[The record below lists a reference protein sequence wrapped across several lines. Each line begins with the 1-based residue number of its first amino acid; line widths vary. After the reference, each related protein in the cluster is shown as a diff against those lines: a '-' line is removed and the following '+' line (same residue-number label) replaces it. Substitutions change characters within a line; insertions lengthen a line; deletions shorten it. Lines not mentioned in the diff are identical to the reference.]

1 MEQQV
6 GWVCQGCYLPNGHN
20 SLHPPVGNFV
30 EVKDQ
35 IYRLYSIDALNIYI
49 CFRIGF
55 ENRKKMWN
63 YVRNKLCP
71 MSQNQVASLAIINV
85 QENNFVANAATQSD
99 TSELLSVATMTVSII
114 AYMIN
119 IAAVSKLN
127 VRDTIEYRNM
137 LNLAMMAITH
147 TVWIFISQKLRQ
159 FAVQV
164 ITDIRGW
171 ISI

>member
-1 MEQQV
+1 
-6 GWVCQGCYLPNGHN
+6 
-20 SLHPPVGNFV
+20 
-30 EVKDQ
+30 
-35 IYRLYSIDALNIYI
+35 
-49 CFRIGF
+49 
-55 ENRKKMWN
+55 MWN

-71 MSQNQVASLAIINV
+71 MSQNQVAPLPLAIINV